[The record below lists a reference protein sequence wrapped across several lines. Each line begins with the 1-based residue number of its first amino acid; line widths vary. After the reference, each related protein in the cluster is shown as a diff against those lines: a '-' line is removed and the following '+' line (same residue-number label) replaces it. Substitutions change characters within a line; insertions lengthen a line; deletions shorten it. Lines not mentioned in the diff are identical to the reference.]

1 MSIWNCFKIFP
12 VNSNPVVENLWAHH
26 ESQVW
31 EICSGCSWKV
41 VTKGDFKILK
51 IRSLAERWCSNEL
64 WNWQLHLL
72 IRLWLCSWKLRVG
85 SWHLILHSENYEIFC
100 WDCWQILF
108 KMQRIYQGYAC
119 HFMELTVFPL
129 LAFYRCIVWCIDLK
143 KIGRAS
149 CRERV

>member
-1 MSIWNCFKIFP
+1 MRAKYERYA
-12 VNSNPVVENLWAHH
+12 VAAH
-26 ESQVW
+26 ERLSLNR
-31 EICSGCSWKV
+31 
-41 VTKGDFKILK
+41 DFKILK
-51 IRSLAERWCSNEL
+51 IRSLVERWCSNEL

-129 LAFYRCIVWCIDLK
+129 LALYSDMMYRFENMLVNGHLWKWPTGPPLPSWDF
-143 KIGRAS
+143 
-149 CRERV
+149 